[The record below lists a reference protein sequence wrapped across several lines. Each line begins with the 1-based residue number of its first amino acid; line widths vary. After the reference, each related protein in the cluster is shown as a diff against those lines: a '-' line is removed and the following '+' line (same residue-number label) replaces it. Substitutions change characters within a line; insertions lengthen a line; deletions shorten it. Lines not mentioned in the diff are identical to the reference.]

1 MRAEVD
7 TRLRLQDHREHD
19 RKGRVALQARSEL
32 LSLTIAQYFAAIL
45 CRSHRHERE
54 LGARLA
60 PSATCPR
67 ESVLPIRLRPDFY
80 VVFEGYAGWAE
91 YRPRRQEAQR
101 RSLGADILRTS

>member
-1 MRAEVD
+1 MRAEMD

-19 RKGRVALQARSEL
+19 RKGRVTPQARSEL

-60 PSATCPR
+60 PSATMPQ
-67 ESVLPIRLRPDFY
+67 SQTMPAPLTI
-80 VVFEGYAGWAE
+80 
-91 YRPRRQEAQR
+91 
-101 RSLGADILRTS
+101 SLG